1 MKRMKWILSLA
12 LVGLLSAAPLMAQQ
26 QTKKPV
32 PKKHGIQFVDENG
45 DGYNDNAPDHDGDG
59 IPNGLDPDYQGA
71 RRMGGARGFV
81 DLDGDGINDN
91 APDHDGDGIPNGLDP
106 DYQGAWRMGGARGF
120 VDLDGDGIN
129 DNRGGRRGAMGAAV
143 GPRGQGMN
151 RAGAALRSGTCDG
164 TGPKGNTGRV
174 KGNVRGN

>member
-12 LVGLLSAAPLMAQQ
+12 LAGLLSAAPLMAQQ

-91 APDHDGDGIPNGLDP
+91 
-106 DYQGAWRMGGARGF
+106 
-120 VDLDGDGIN
+120 
-129 DNRGGRRGAMGAAV
+129 RGGRRGAMGTAV